1 MFGKLERERREC
13 ASLTKIMTAY
23 VTLKLMERFEIEE
36 STIVTISPEA
46 THVHGTSAELSEG
59 DNLTI

>member
-1 MFGKLERERREC
+1 
-13 ASLTKIMTAY
+13 MTAY
-23 VTLKLMERFEIEE
+23 VTLKLMERYGIEE

-59 DNLTI
+59 DNLSI